1 MTAHAIVLGRR
12 SRIAIALVTLVGIAA
27 FVWPLVAAPRSAAI
41 AHASDAPILFAILV
55 PLLLVVVLAQLADG
69 DMDAKAVAMLGVLA
83 AVISALRPLGGGV
96 AGIEPI
102 WAVLILGGRAL
113 GPGFGFSLGAVSMFA
128 SALVTGGV
136 GPWLP
141 FQMIAAAWVGMG
153 AGLLPGL
160 RGRRELVMLAAYA
173 GLACLAYGLLLNLWL
188 WPFTSGLPASVAFV
202 PGAGPAEH
210 LIAWVRFSVFT
221 SLGFDLPRAALTI
234 LAILVAGTP
243 ILAALRRVGRKAAFG
258 AQPTFE
264 PAQAPV
270 TAEHEPGR
278 MAV

>member
-1 MTAHAIVLGRR
+1 MTTHAITLGRR
-12 SRIAIALVTLVGIAA
+12 SRAAVALVTLVGLAA

-41 AHASDAPILFAILV
+41 AHAGDAPILFAVLV

-69 DMDAKAVAMLGVLA
+69 DMDAKSIAMLGVLA

-113 GPGFGFSLGAVSMFA
+113 GPGFGFSLGAVSMFS

-141 FQMIAAAWVGMG
+141 FQMIAAAWVGLG

-173 GLACLAYGLLLNLWL
+173 ALACLAYGFLLNLWL
-188 WPFTSGLPASVAFV
+188 WPFTSGLPAQVAFI
-202 PGAGPAEH
+202 PEAAPMEH
-210 LIAWVRFSVFT
+210 LVAWVRFSLVT
-221 SLGFDLPRAALTI
+221 SLGFDLPRAALTVI
-234 LAILVAGTP
+234 AILVAGRP
-243 ILAALRRVGRKAAFG
+243 ILTALRRVGRKAAFG

-270 TAEHEPGR
+270 TLDHVPGR
-278 MAV
+278 MST